1 MKKHKAGQPL
11 RWRLIWAMAG
21 TVLGIW
27 ALLMGLLLLQTV
39 EEVDNSLEQK
49 LHQDVMYFYNL
60 PEDAWERERAFLH
73 QYQSGITQGDAE
85 AALVA
90 VDPSGQRAA
99 ESSISWGGAVRADT
113 GEVVQLNLDNLD
125 REGQLILAEW
135 ILAKNEKIGREWDT
149 YELSR
154 DVQVRKAEVRGW
166 VDGNT
171 VHVHQIILRLTNGGN
186 DLVVDIGE
194 EDTELETVPVDYL
207 ELSSRIAEWTETGKP
222 AEREEMERHL
232 QHFEMAQ
239 ILVDRAIRG
248 EHVQWVDSVSV
259 YMPTDSQ
266 TERADQ
272 SDGPMQDRGQIY
284 LGISLSKSEII
295 WERIGGTLIK
305 SLLLALAVLLFLS
318 RYLAK
323 QIIQPLENLQRA
335 TASGTKCTVL
345 GPVREIN
352 QLADAFNHAQAA
364 LKQDLERERD
374 LMRAVAHELKTP
386 AAVLRSYAEG
396 LQEDIAPDKREA
408 YLRVLMEEANRTGK
422 LVEDLLELTRIDS
435 GKTPLRMEAVDL
447 KALLAQVFGRYEQIL
462 APKGGTLSLLLD
474 DCTNTCDRRRME
486 QAADNLASNAARF
499 CANGG
504 TVTVRLRREGEET
517 VFTVDNDG
525 PNIPAEALE
534 RIFEP
539 FYRGDWARD
548 RESGGAGLGLAL
560 VKSILALHGGRCTA
574 ENRPGGVVLR
584 VELPVND
591 AGRLAR

>member
-1 MKKHKAGQPL
+1 MKERKGGRPL
-11 RWRLIWAMAG
+11 RWRLMWAMAG

-39 EEVDNSLEQK
+39 EEMDNNLEQE

-60 PEDAWERERAFLH
+60 PEDAWERERAFLN
-73 QYQSGITQGDAE
+73 QYQSSITQGDAE

-90 VDPSGQRAA
+90 VDSSGQRVA
-99 ESSISWGGAVRADT
+99 ESSISWGEAVRADT
-113 GEVVQLNLDNLD
+113 GEVIQLNLDDLD
-125 REGQLILAEW
+125 REGQLNLAEW
-135 ILAKNEKIGREWDT
+135 IVKKNKKIGKKWDT

-154 DVQVRKAEVRGW
+154 DAEVRKAEVRGR

-171 VHVHQIILRLTNGGN
+171 IHVHQIILRLTNGGN
-186 DLVVDIGE
+186 DLMVDIGE

-207 ELSSRIAEWTETGKP
+207 ELSSRIAEWTETGEP

-239 ILVDRAIRG
+239 ILVDRALRG
-248 EHVQWVDSVSV
+248 EDVQWVDSVSV
-259 YMPTDSQ
+259 YL
-266 TERADQ
+266 
-272 SDGPMQDRGQIY
+272 MQDYGQIY
-284 LGISLSKSEII
+284 LGIFLSKSEII
-295 WERIGGTLIK
+295 WNRIGGTLIK

-323 QIIQPLENLQRA
+323 QVIQPLENLQRS

-352 QLADAFNHAQAA
+352 QLADTFNRAQSQ
-364 LKQDLERERD
+364 LKEDLTRERD

-408 YLRVLMEEANRTGK
+408 YLRVLMEEADRTGK

-435 GKTPLRMEAVDL
+435 GKMPLRMEEVDL
-447 KALLAQVFGRYEQIL
+447 KALLSRVFSRYEQIL
-462 APKGGTLSLLLD
+462 AQKNGKLSLILD
-474 DCTNTCDRRRME
+474 ACTCFCDRRRME
-486 QAADNLASNAARF
+486 QVADNLASNAVRF
-499 CANGG
+499 CTEGG
-504 TVTVRLRREGEET
+504 TVTVRLRREGEGAA
-517 VFTVDNDG
+517 FTVDNDG
-525 PNIPAEALE
+525 PNIPVEAME

-548 RESGGAGLGLAL
+548 RESGGSGLGLAL
-560 VKSILALHGGRCTA
+560 VKRILALHGGCCTA
-574 ENRPGGVVLR
+574 QNRKNGVLFTVK
-584 VELPVND
+584 LPKH
-591 AGRLAR
+591 G

>member
-1 MKKHKAGQPL
+1 MKKRKGDRPL
-11 RWRLIWAMAG
+11 RWRLMWAMAG

-39 EEVDNSLEQK
+39 EEVDNSLEQA
-49 LHQDVMYFYNL
+49 LHKDVMYFYDL
-60 PEDAWERERAFLH
+60 PEDAWERERGFLH
-73 QYQSGITQGDAE
+73 QYQSSIAQGDAE

-90 VDPSGQRAA
+90 VDASGQRAA
-99 ESSISWGGAVRADT
+99 ESSISWGEAVRADT
-113 GEVVQLNLDNLD
+113 GGVVQLNLDDLD

-135 ILAKNEKIGREWDT
+135 IVAKNEKIGREWDT

-154 DVQVRKAEVRGW
+154 DTRVRKAEVRGW

-171 VHVHQIILRLTNGGN
+171 VYVHQILLRLTNGGN

-232 QHFEMAQ
+232 QHFEMAR

-248 EHVQWVDSVSV
+248 EDVQWVDSVSV
-259 YMPTDSQ
+259 YMPADSQ
-266 TERADQ
+266 RERTAL
-272 SDGPMQDRGQIY
+272 SDDLAQDHGRVY
-284 LGISLSKSEII
+284 LGISLSKSKII
-295 WERIGGTLIK
+295 WDRIGGTLIK

-335 TASGTKCTVL
+335 TVSGTKCTVL

-352 QLADAFNHAQAA
+352 QLADTFNRAQSQ
-364 LKQDLERERD
+364 LKEDLTRERD

-408 YLRVLMEEANRTGK
+408 YLRVLMEEADRTGK

-435 GKTPLRMEAVDL
+435 GKTPLRMEEVDL
-447 KALLAQVFGRYEQIL
+447 KELLAQVFGRYERIL
-462 APKGGTLSLLLD
+462 AQKGGTLSLLLD
-474 DCTNTCDRRRME
+474 DCTYPCDRRRME

-499 CANGG
+499 CARGG
-504 TVTVRLRREGEET
+504 TVTVHLRREGEGAA
-517 VFTVDNDG
+517 FTVDNDG
-525 PNIPAEALE
+525 PNIPAEAME

-548 RESGGAGLGLAL
+548 RESGGSGLGLAL
-560 VKSILALHGGRCTA
+560 VKRILALHGGGCTVQ
-574 ENRPGGVVLR
+574 NRKNGVLFT
-584 VELPVND
+584 VELPKH
-591 AGRLAR
+591 G